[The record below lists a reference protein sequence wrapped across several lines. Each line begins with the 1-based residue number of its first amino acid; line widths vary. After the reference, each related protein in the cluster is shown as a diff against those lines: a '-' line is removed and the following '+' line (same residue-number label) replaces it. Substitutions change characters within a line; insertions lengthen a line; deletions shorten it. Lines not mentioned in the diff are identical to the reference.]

1 MAKTFTPSPKL
12 ETTFA
17 GVKMRSPIG
26 VGAVGRP
33 MGIDIPPEKHAEVL
47 LKHATEGGAGYIYVP
62 IVAYASE
69 ESRKKLAE
77 ATKGVKPP
85 VLSKYAP
92 SERWL
97 PAFNPQRPYGVEG
110 IMSQNTH
117 PCVHNDL
124 SMDDEYREYALKT
137 LDIIQKKKP
146 EGVALIANVRG
157 YGPIPDTYV
166 DGAKYWADQGVDLIE
181 MIWNCPATLA
191 MAGAVDEYFSET
203 FSAGWPSS
211 TMGQIPR
218 FVEAIQRE
226 VAKAVKIPTGA
237 KLIPEIGFPAIVGMV
252 RRIQAAGAKWICLA
266 GGQLTMPPPDIYNGG
281 RPSYA
286 FCNINAFSA
295 AFGSWLRASSYKNVA
310 AIGHFVPGMAIAGSG
325 GITNPQQVVEMMML
339 GAGIVEITT
348 AIMEQGRGILRRS
361 NSFLDKFM
369 VEQGYKSTAEIIG
382 LGQKYIDDLDK
393 VDFQAGNIV
402 SETDE
407 DKCTNCGICADGFCV
422 ARRMEEGKLV
432 VDIDNCS
439 GCGGCLASCH
449 QAHAI
454 TLKQKVAR

>member
-1 MAKTFTPSPKL
+1 MAKPFVPSSRL
-12 ETTFA
+12 ETNFA
-17 GVKMRSPIG
+17 GVKVRSPIG

-33 MGIDIPPEKHAEVL
+33 MGNDIPPEKHAEVL
-47 LKHATEGGAGYIYVP
+47 LKHAEEGGAGYIYVP
-62 IVAYASE
+62 IVAYASK
-69 ESRKKLAE
+69 ESREKLAE

-85 VLSKYAP
+85 VLSKFAP

-97 PAFNPQRPYGVEG
+97 VAYNPHPPYGVEG

-117 PCVHNDL
+117 PSVHNDL

-166 DGAKYWADQGVDLIE
+166 DGAKYWADKGVDLIE
-181 MIWNCPATLA
+181 MIWNCPASMA
-191 MAGAVDEYFSET
+191 MACALDEYFSEK

-237 KLIPEIGFPAIVGMV
+237 KLTPEIGFPDMV
-252 RRIQAAGAKWICLA
+252 EMVKRIYAAGAKWITLA
-266 GGQLTMPPPDIYNGG
+266 GGQLTMPPPDIYNRGK
-281 RPSYA
+281 PSYA

-310 AIGHFVPGMAIAGSG
+310 AIGHFVPGIAIAGSG
-325 GITNPQQVVEMMML
+325 GVTNPQQVVEMMML
-339 GAGIVEITT
+339 GAGLVEITT
-348 AIMEQGRGILRRS
+348 AIMEQGRSILRRS

-382 LGQKYIDDLDK
+382 LAQKYIDDLDK

-402 SETDE
+402 QETDE

-422 ARRMEEGKLV
+422 VRHMEEGKLV
-432 VDIDNCS
+432 VDTDNCS

-454 TLKQKVAR
+454 KLVQKVAR